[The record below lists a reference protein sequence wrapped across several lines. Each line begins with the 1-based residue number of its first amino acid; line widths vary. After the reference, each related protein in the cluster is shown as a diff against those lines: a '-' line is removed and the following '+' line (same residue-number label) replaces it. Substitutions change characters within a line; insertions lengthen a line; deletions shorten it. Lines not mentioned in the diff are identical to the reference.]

1 MDLIDDL
8 GTDLALAFL
17 VERKYRQKID
27 SEDIPPLIR
36 RVRAA
41 LLSVAQRQ
49 NLKSDNATG
58 AEKNRAVSPTNS

>member
-17 VERKYRQKID
+17 VDRKYRQKID

-36 RVRAA
+36 RVKAA
-41 LLSVAQRQ
+41 LISVAQRQ
-49 NLKSDNATG
+49 NLNADSATG
-58 AEKNRAVSPTNS
+58 TQKNRGLSSTNS